1 MSHNGRHASRLFVF
15 VVFVIIVQ
23 PRLKRRK
30 REKKKK
36 IGKMTRRFGKETNRG
51 KRLVYE
57 RIVSK
62 QDAGQSRRDAE
73 TNPGTEA
80 FGG

>member
-1 MSHNGRHASRLFVF
+1 MSHNGRHASRLF

-30 REKKKK
+30 REKRRRR
-36 IGKMTRRFGKETNRG
+36 KMTRRFGKETNRG

-62 QDAGQSRRDAE
+62 QDAGQSRRNAE